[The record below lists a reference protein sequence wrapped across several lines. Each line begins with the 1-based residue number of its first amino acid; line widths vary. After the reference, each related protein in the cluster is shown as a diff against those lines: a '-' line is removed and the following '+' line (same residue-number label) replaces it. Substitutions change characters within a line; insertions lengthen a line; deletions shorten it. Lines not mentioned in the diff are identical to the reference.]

1 MQAATWIGVLSR
13 ADPTELLSAI
23 TSCLGLGEPAGADLA
38 TRRALGLPESLTA
51 VRLAAGSGTTRL
63 MFVATEES
71 VSGRDHAVTIADR
84 LARKAP
90 HLLWLLVVVA
100 KGRHEV
106 LIAAWNAGAGTPRI
120 AALTVDCRHVL
131 PSDAETITQL
141 GASAADDSDV
151 AIHAR
156 WVEMLGR
163 EAISRRFFQV
173 LQGLVM
179 QLATGASGQASAA
192 IRREVALLHISRLLF
207 LAFLEERSWLD
218 GDRRFLARVF
228 DGCMA
233 NGGRFQRRVLEPL
246 FFGTLN
252 TPPHRRAALARSLG
266 RIPFLNG
273 GLFTR
278 APVERV
284 CRDLV
289 MRDEDLGAA
298 FDQLLLRYRFTAREE
313 SSLWQEAAIDPEILG
328 RAFESLMA
336 SADRRASGAFY
347 TPFTLVARVT
357 EAGLEGMLASR
368 DVPEGLLRRVTE
380 GAQLEP
386 AESQLLLEALVDLR
400 VLDPACGSGA
410 FLVHLVD
417 RLTHLRASAGD
428 VRPLSTI
435 RRDVLSRSVFGVDVN
450 PTAVWLCELRLW
462 LSLVIDHPA
471 ADPSAVP
478 PLPNLD
484 HNIRCGDTLAGSDF
498 SLQTSLARHAQA
510 GQLRTRYARATGTRK
525 RTLARALDRVER
537 ASLLAWLDARL
548 EQVAAQRRSLV
559 QAARGRDLFGE
570 RRGVLASER
579 EATNQLRA
587 TARELRSRRRAV
599 LAGGASPFVFAAQFP
614 DAARAGG
621 FDLVV
626 GNPPWIRLH
635 HIPATAREGLRREFR
650 VYREAAWVP
659 GARAARAGSGFGSQ
673 VDAASLF
680 VERSHQL
687 LRPDGVLALLVPSK
701 LWRSLAGGGVRRLVT
716 ERSALLVL
724 EDWSGAPAM
733 FDAATYPSLVVA
745 RRATPSGD
753 DIAQL
758 TVHRGRVEV
767 TWRSPRSQ
775 LPLDDT
781 AGAPWVALPP
791 EARAAFDHL
800 VRSGVPLAESGLGV
814 PTLGVKCGCNE
825 AFLVRAHSQFGGV
838 EVTDGTRCAF
848 LEMPFVRRV
857 LRGECV
863 RAWSPDERDD
873 ECIVFPY
880 SLDGRLLERLPSTLR
895 SWLLPWRAKL
905 EARTDARGNT
915 AWWSLFRLEG
925 SRPERP
931 RVVWADLGRSLRA
944 MVLPAGDRTVP
955 LNTCYVLST
964 RDLVDALALA
974 TLMNSPVADAFVGA
988 IAEPARGGY
997 RRHFAWTMARLPVPD
1012 DWARAR
1018 QLLAPIGARAIQ
1030 GDLPGR
1036 TELMHA
1042 VLDAF
1047 RVRSRSVAPLI
1058 EWMNG

>member
-1 MQAATWIGVLSR
+1 
-13 ADPTELLSAI
+13 
-23 TSCLGLGEPAGADLA
+23 
-38 TRRALGLPESLTA
+38 
-51 VRLAAGSGTTRL
+51 
-63 MFVATEES
+63 
-71 VSGRDHAVTIADR
+71 
-84 LARKAP
+84 
-90 HLLWLLVVVA
+90 
-100 KGRHEV
+100 
-106 LIAAWNAGAGTPRI
+106 
-120 AALTVDCRHVL
+120 
-131 PSDAETITQL
+131 
-141 GASAADDSDV
+141 
-151 AIHAR
+151 
-156 WVEMLGR
+156 
-163 EAISRRFFQV
+163 
-173 LQGLVM
+173 
-179 QLATGASGQASAA
+179 
-192 IRREVALLHISRLLF
+192 
-207 LAFLEERSWLD
+207 
-218 GDRRFLARVF
+218 
-228 DGCMA
+228 
-233 NGGRFQRRVLEPL
+233 
-246 FFGTLN
+246 
-252 TPPHRRAALARSLG
+252 
-266 RIPFLNG
+266 
-273 GLFTR
+273 LFTR

-368 DVPEGLLRRVTE
+368 GVPEGLLRRVTE

-386 AESQLLLEALVDLR
+386 AESQLLREALADLR

-428 VRPLSTI
+428 ARPLSTI

-471 ADPSAVP
+471 TDPSAVP

-498 SLQTSLARHAQA
+498 SLQTSVARHAQA

-587 TARELRSRRRAV
+587 TARALRSRRRAV

-650 VYREAAWVP
+650 VYREAAWVT

-733 FDAATYPSLVVA
+733 FDAATIRLRLSA
-745 RRATPSGD
+745 RSD
-753 DIAQL
+753 
-758 TVHRGRVEV
+758 
-767 TWRSPRSQ
+767 WR
-775 LPLDDT
+775 
-781 AGAPWVALPP
+781 
-791 EARAAFDHL
+791 
-800 VRSGVPLAESGLGV
+800 
-814 PTLGVKCGCNE
+814 
-825 AFLVRAHSQFGGV
+825 
-838 EVTDGTRCAF
+838 
-848 LEMPFVRRV
+848 
-857 LRGECV
+857 
-863 RAWSPDERDD
+863 
-873 ECIVFPY
+873 I
-880 SLDGRLLERLPSTLR
+880 
-895 SWLLPWRAKL
+895 
-905 EARTDARGNT
+905 
-915 AWWSLFRLEG
+915 
-925 SRPERP
+925 
-931 RVVWADLGRSLRA
+931 
-944 MVLPAGDRTVP
+944 
-955 LNTCYVLST
+955 
-964 RDLVDALALA
+964 
-974 TLMNSPVADAFVGA
+974 
-988 IAEPARGGY
+988 
-997 RRHFAWTMARLPVPD
+997 
-1012 DWARAR
+1012 
-1018 QLLAPIGARAIQ
+1018 
-1030 GDLPGR
+1030 
-1036 TELMHA
+1036 
-1042 VLDAF
+1042 
-1047 RVRSRSVAPLI
+1047 
-1058 EWMNG
+1058 

>member
-1 MQAATWIGVLSR
+1 MQAAAWMGVLSR
-13 ADPTELLSAI
+13 GDPTELLSTIA
-23 TSCLGLGEPAGADLA
+23 SGLGFGEPAGADTA

-51 VRLAAGSGTTRL
+51 VRLAAGTGTTRL
-63 MFVATEES
+63 MVAAADEC
-71 VSGRDHAVTIADR
+71 VSSRDQAVTIADR

-100 KGRHEV
+100 KARQEV
-106 LIAAWNAGAGTPRI
+106 LVSAWNAGTGTPRL

-131 PSDAETITQL
+131 ASDAETISQL

-151 AIHAR
+151 EIHAR

-163 EAISRRFFQV
+163 EAISRRFFQA
-173 LQGLVM
+173 LQGLVT
-179 QLATGASGQASAA
+179 QLATGATGRANIE
-192 IRREVALLHISRLLF
+192 IRREVALLHMSRLLF

-228 DGCMA
+228 DGCMTT
-233 NGGRFQRRVLEPL
+233 GGRFQRRVLEPL

-252 TPPHRRAALARSLG
+252 TPPHRRATLARSLG

-284 CRDLV
+284 SGDLV
-289 MRDEDLGAA
+289 LRDEDLGATL
-298 FDQLLLRYRFTAREE
+298 DQLLLRYRFTALEE
-313 SSLWQEAAIDPEILG
+313 SSTWQEAAIDPEILG

-347 TPFTLVARVT
+347 TPFSLVARVT
-357 EAGLEGMLASR
+357 DAGLDALLASR
-368 DVPEGLLRRVTE
+368 GVPEGTLARVAAKESVEAPALRD
-380 GAQLEP
+380 
-386 AESQLLLEALVDLR
+386 ALADLR

-428 VRPLSTI
+428 TRPLSTI

-471 ADPSAVP
+471 TDPMAVP

-484 HNIRCGDTLAGSDF
+484 HNIRCGDSLGGGDF
-498 SLQTSLARHAQA
+498 SLTTSPKRQARAV
-510 GQLRTRYARATGTRK
+510 QLRARYSRATGARK

-548 EQVAAQRRSLV
+548 EQVAAQRKSLV
-559 QAARGRDLFGE
+559 QAARGRDLFGG
-570 RRGVLASER
+570 RRGVLVGER
-579 EATNQLRA
+579 ETARQLRV
-587 TARELRSRRRAV
+587 TSRELRSRRRAV

-716 ERSALLVL
+716 ERSALVAL

-745 RRATPSGD
+745 RRTAPSGD

-767 TWRSPRSQ
+767 AWRSRRSQ

-800 VRSGVPLAESGLGV
+800 VQKGVLLSESGLGV
-814 PTLGVKCGCNE
+814 ATLGVKCGCNE

-838 EVTDGTRCAF
+838 EVEDGTRSAF
-848 LEMPFVRRV
+848 LETQFVRRV

-863 RAWSPDERDD
+863 RAWSFDERDN

-880 SLDGRLLERLPSTLR
+880 SLDGRLLERLPSALR

-905 EARTDARGNT
+905 EARTDARGHS

-925 SRPERP
+925 SRPDRP

-1018 QLLAPIGARAIQ
+1018 EILAPIGARAIQ
-1030 GDLPGR
+1030 GEAPGR

-1042 VLDAF
+1042 VLEAF